1 MVFLKSIEYFCFISY
16 DRNHLYKFSSKFQ
29 SYWFYNELHEF
40 CKTYRKLF
48 ISQFHKNHIT
58 SDNKLGATFQYS
70 IILKHFIILWIHRM
84 TKTNTF
90 RSPKNGFVCLLPFVL
105 FIPNITFKHTQ
116 FHTKCIVYRI
126 RRGVDSYWFV
136 TRCIGNMSSHLHR
149 NIYCQ

>member
-1 MVFLKSIEYFCFISY
+1 MFDALWIHLLSYTKTKRINGIFKIHRVSLFHFL
-16 DRNHLYKFSSKFQ
+16 RH
-29 SYWFYNELHEF
+29 
-40 CKTYRKLF
+40 KLF

-58 SDNKLGATFQYS
+58 SDNKLGTTFQYS

-116 FHTKCIVYRI
+116 FHTNCIVYRI
-126 RRGVDSYWFV
+126 LWGIDCYGFV